1 MIEKDRRR
9 KAGSVSEG
17 FKQPDKEKLE
27 MRNSESK
34 SKTRMQ
40 EEQNQ
45 EKDV

>member
-9 KAGSVSEG
+9 KTGSVPEG
-17 FKQPDKEKLE
+17 YKQPDQEEQE